1 MSKRL
6 EIGFNGPQLEAIQN
20 LVVGMT
26 ICLAWG
32 RGVGKSKFMRLC
44 WWLLIAQFDG
54 KRRGDTRGVKIAVL
68 MPTLKQFKDVHGG
81 GILEDLNGEW
91 SWLGG
96 KLDRSRWSIEFPGGS
111 WIKPFPAEV
120 ASSKKALGMRCD
132 VLCADECDDIQPSV
146 FQTVAVPWLS
156 ATWSLN
162 IKLLCGTPRRGRKG
176 LLYQFYS
183 LGQSKE
189 PKHASFWSSWATY
202 RDVPEIV
209 AEAVVNEARETTPEP
224 IFQRE
229 WECNFD
235 SAEGLVYGSVWDER
249 FHVIGSDDC
258 PYQETPKHCTEFIV
272 GGDAGYATPGCLL
285 LIGIVG
291 KGADAVCFV
300 FDEVYRAGETEDFWV
315 AAASKWGNQFPG
327 SPLYMDPGGGGA
339 ALDARIISDTKL
351 SRGEIHKDVDAGIR
365 AVATLLKVHG
375 EGDDRRARLY
385 VHPRCKNLIYE
396 MGAYKRKRD
405 STDPDRYLEQVVKKH
420 DHAQDALRYATFSHF
435 PADAIRG
442 RQFRPLDVR
451 TA

>member
-1 MSKRL
+1 MPVLKLNR
-6 EIGFNGPQLEAIQN
+6 PQSDSLHALRPKLTQ
-20 LVVGMT
+20 
-26 ICLAWG
+26 CFPWG
-32 RGVGKSKFMRLC
+32 RGVGKS
-44 WWLLIAQFDG
+44 WWERQIGYELVRRHDG
-54 KRRGDTRGVKIAVL
+54 KFRKNALKDVRGVRLIWL
-68 MPTLKQFKDVHGG
+68 MPSLKQFKAVHGAA
-81 GILEDLNGEW
+81 LEGELLDDWRGLRGHLNHT
-91 SWLGG
+91 
-96 KLDRSRWSIEFPGGS
+96 DYRVEFPGGS
-111 WIKPFPAEV
+111 WIQPFPA
-120 ASSKKALGMRCD
+120 ALHRSNYARGLR
-132 VLCADECDDIQPSV
+132 ADGVILDEADDIELSV
-146 FQTVAVPWLS
+146 YRSVVRPWFS
-156 ATWSLN
+156 EPWSL
-162 IKLLCGTPRRGRKG
+162 KMVFSGGTPRKGRHG
-176 LLYQFYS
+176 LLYHLHS
-183 LGQSKE
+183 LGLDPNK
-189 PKHASFWSSWATY
+189 PRYWTRHATW
-202 RDVPEIV
+202 RDSPETVDPEEV
-209 AEAVVNEARETTPEP
+209 AEARENDPP
-224 IFQRE
+224 AIFKRE
-229 WECNFD
+229 WECDFD
-235 SAEGLVYGSVWDER
+235 AAEGLVYGDVWDER

-327 SPLYMDPGGGGA
+327 SYLYMDPGGGGA